1 VGKENFGNRPGFVG
15 LPVAVALARSGAP
28 VFDINLKRIE
38 ELRTGH
44 DQTLD
49 VPSADLKQASWE
61 SKSILSV

>member
-1 VGKENFGNRPGFVG
+1 

-38 ELRTGH
+38 ELRMGH

-49 VPSADLKQASWE
+49 VPSAGLKQASWE